1 MNLCR
6 RVEREKD
13 GIETGG
19 VLFLREKGAPKAAC
33 RKPGSGLRVV
43 LAVPGVEEA

>member
-1 MNLCR
+1 VNLCR

-19 VLFLREKGAPKAAC
+19 VLFLREKGAPMAAL

>member
-19 VLFLREKGAPKAAC
+19 VLYLREKGAPVVALP
-33 RKPGSGLRVV
+33 KPGSGLRVV